1 MTRGTSRLILLAVL
15 AASPVLAHI
24 HPMPAAERYAQA
36 VDKPLADS
44 PQRSREQAPNMPPAH
59 ETLPERVRPGD
70 TDSTGTVRPT
80 APDPKTTDGV
90 LRPQRG

>member
-15 AASPVLAHI
+15 AATPVLA
-24 HPMPAAERYAQA
+24 Q
-36 VDKPLADS
+36 VTDKPLVDS
-44 PQRSREQAPNMPPAH
+44 PQRSREQAPNMPSPH
-59 ETLPERVRPGD
+59 ETPPERVRPGD
-70 TDSTGTVRPT
+70 TDSTGTVRPN